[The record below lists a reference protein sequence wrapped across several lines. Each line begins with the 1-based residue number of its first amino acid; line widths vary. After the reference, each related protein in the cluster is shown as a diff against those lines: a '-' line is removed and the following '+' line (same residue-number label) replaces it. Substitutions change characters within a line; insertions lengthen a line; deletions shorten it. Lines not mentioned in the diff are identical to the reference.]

1 MTSMTRHERIRSSR
15 WRFVTANNF
24 RASFWRPNAE
34 FLASWHTAGCSI
46 HRGETLALPSSL
58 HTTTNQTKRARFFVA
73 VPAAASS
80 LASSGPPRALTR
92 PSAPSAVQEF
102 DAQLKKMMDGDV
114 TLVSSLGQV
123 KLALEAAIKSAFQ
136 TPEVIRMFAK
146 REPAALRARLAKLQE
161 DHKLGRLPTAAFR
174 TNAVEVLVALKK
186 LGEEVR
192 RGFVFCVGLCHY
204 SPRRLYASFYG
215 TIARHQ

>member
-1 MTSMTRHERIRSSR
+1 M
-15 WRFVTANNF
+15 TANNVEVSSS
-24 RASFWRPNAE
+24 RSKAE
-34 FLASWHTAGCSI
+34 FSLIVALSCCI
-46 HRGETLALPSSL
+46 FRGETPALACLPDRSKQQSINEHRKSSHL
-58 HTTTNQTKRARFFVA
+58 CGRACCCVFGLERSTA
-73 VPAAASS
+73 
-80 LASSGPPRALTR
+80 R
-92 PSAPSAVQEF
+92 PSAPVRTVRRVQEF

-192 RGFVFCVGLCHY
+192 RGFAFVWGMTVSLFAPL
-204 SPRRLYASFYG
+204 RLYASFCG
-215 TIARHQ
+215 TIARL